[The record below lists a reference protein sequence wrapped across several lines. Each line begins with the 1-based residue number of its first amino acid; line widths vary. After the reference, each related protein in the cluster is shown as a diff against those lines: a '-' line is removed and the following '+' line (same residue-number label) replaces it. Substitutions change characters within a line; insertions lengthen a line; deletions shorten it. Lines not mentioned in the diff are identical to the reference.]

1 MTLGP
6 LMIDLEG
13 ESLLPAERERLS
25 SPLVGGVILFARN
38 YSDREQLAALT
49 HEIHAVRA
57 PELLIAVDQEGG
69 RVQRFRDG
77 FSELPPA
84 RWFGHQYDLDPALGR
99 RLARLGGWVMA
110 AELRDAGVDLSF
122 APCIDL
128 DRGLSEVIGDRAYHS
143 DPDAIVQLAEAW
155 MLGMRDAGMAAVAK
169 HFPGHGGVVPDSHQE
184 LPVDQREYA
193 DLSEDIA
200 PFQRLIAFGVA
211 GIMVAH
217 VRYPQID
224 RRIASL
230 SPYWLQT
237 ELRDNLAFSGAI
249 FSDDLTMGAL
259 AEAGSVPERA
269 RQSLAAGAD
278 MALICNDPEAAA
290 RTIAELP
297 ADTEPASHGRLAAMR
312 PRKIDW
318 AQGQL
323 QAGSQWQARVTELQA
338 ALARPVLALDG

>member
-1 MTLGP
+1 MRTCVLKSPTFTEFQDSLRAETGP
-6 LMIDLEG
+6 LMWV
-13 ESLLPAERERLS
+13 PAS
-25 SPLVGGVILFARN
+25 A
-38 YSDREQLAALT
+38 EQLEAKGPGYQGTWQNIEFWVAD
-49 HEIHAVRA
+49 AVTDDA
-57 PELLIAVDQEGG
+57 TDYTGAMYGPEAFRYTEG
-69 RVQRFRDG
+69 
-77 FSELPPA
+77 
-84 RWFGHQYDLDPALGR
+84 
-99 RLARLGGWVMA
+99 
-110 AELRDAGVDLSF
+110 
-122 APCIDL
+122 
-128 DRGLSEVIGDRAYHS
+128 
-143 DPDAIVQLAEAW
+143 
-155 MLGMRDAGMAAVAK
+155 
-169 HFPGHGGVVPDSHQE
+169 
-184 LPVDQREYA
+184 PVGKV
-193 DLSEDIA
+193 L
-200 PFQRLIAFGVA
+200 
-211 GIMVAH
+211 
-217 VRYPQID
+217 PQID